1 MSKGLLSGYRVV
13 EIGHPLTEYAGLVLA
28 GFGAEVFLIEPPG
41 GALTRQRN
49 PQVPGSEDSS
59 QHSSRSSIPF
69 LTRNTSKK
77 SILLKPNDSDDM
89 AKLSALCERSNV
101 VLSTTESPF
110 HSAVSRSDCAATV
123 TITDKRKL
131 GVSSIV
137 GFAASGGLAS
147 SGWPQQPPCNA
158 PSWLA
163 LDGTG
168 VYAAVLAMVAEIGR
182 RRGASVHY
190 EIPYE
195 ESAIAAITPW
205 TRTLHSYEMQAGGQ
219 GSVTAR
225 LGPMGFP
232 VYEASDGYVRALAG
246 TPRQWQALVKVLG
259 SPEELVSGPWSEPM
273 FRAENIDG
281 LFLLCSEYTR
291 KRTVQDLFQ
300 EGQRLGLT
308 ITPVYTLKQFRGD
321 AHVQS
326 REILVPIQDPEFG
339 DMELVRPPVRIQPE
353 DLNPSITPAPA
364 LGDANAELTAILEQA
379 PLTGTDVEL
388 QFDPTRPLRDI
399 RVLELGFG
407 AVVPE
412 AASLLAG
419 LGADV
424 IKLESLVHVDFL
436 RQNGLDGYM
445 DVNNSP
451 TFNQLNLGVKSI
463 AIDMSQ
469 PEGIE
474 LGHRLAKASD
484 VIMENMR
491 GTVAKNWQLDYASA
505 AEIRPDIIYLSS
517 QGFGRG
523 PYNDF
528 QTYGPNLQTFSGVT
542 SQWAHPDDPYPVGTM
557 LNHPDH
563 IAGKQALVPLLAALL
578 RREEEGKGCFIESA
592 QVETAAYLI
601 GDRFLQQYFSDDDL
615 PPLGNLSPDM
625 APHSCYPCA
634 GDDRWMAIAVE
645 CDEQWLSL
653 RQVVGEAWAE
663 DEALLHTS
671 GRLAHA
677 KDIDAQLGAWTIRF
691 EVAALEQM
699 LRDAGVPAS
708 RVVNGDELAADA
720 ELNSSGFFAM
730 ISHPTAGFRRYTG
743 TPIILT
749 DHGRHPTR
757 RPPLL
762 GEHTEQVLYDILKF
776 DSLEVDALMAKKVVG
791 H

>member
-1 MSKGLLSGYRVV
+1 MSKSLLSGFRVV
-13 EIGHPLTEYAGLVLA
+13 EVGQPLTEYAGLILA

-49 PQVPGSEDSS
+49 PRVPGSQDSGS
-59 QHSSRSSIPF
+59 TRSSIPF
-69 LTRNTSKK
+69 LTRNTGKRS
-77 SILLKPNDSDDM
+77 LLLNPDNGDDM
-89 AKLSALCERSNV
+89 AMLTALCERSNV

-110 HSAVSRSDCAATV
+110 HDAVTESSGSATV
-123 TITDKRKL
+123 TITDKRHL
-131 GVSSIV
+131 GISSIV

-158 PSWLA
+158 PAWLA

-168 VYAAVLAMVAEIGR
+168 VYAAVLALVAEIGR

-190 EIPYE
+190 EVPYE
-195 ESAIAAITPW
+195 ESAIAAVTPW
-205 TRTLHSYEMQAGGQ
+205 TRPLHSYEMQAGGQ
-219 GSVTAR
+219 GTVTAR

-259 SPEELVSGPWSEPM
+259 SPEELVSGPFSEAE
-273 FRAENIDG
+273 FRRDNIDG
-281 LFLLCSEYTR
+281 LYLLCSEHTR
-291 KRTVQDLFQ
+291 KRTVQELFH

-308 ITPVYTLKQFRGD
+308 ITPVYTLEQFRGD

-326 REILVPIQDPEFG
+326 RQILVPVQDPEFG
-339 DMELVRPPVRIQPE
+339 DMEMVRPPVRIEPD
-353 DLNPSITPAPA
+353 DLNPSFAPAPA
-364 LGDANAELTAILEQA
+364 LGEANAEVTAILAEP
-379 PLTGTDVEL
+379 PLTGPDVDV
-388 QFDPTRPLRDI
+388 QFNTVKPLDGI

-412 AASLLAG
+412 AAALLAG
-419 LGADV
+419 FGADV

-436 RQNGLDGYM
+436 RQNGIDGYM
-445 DVNNSP
+445 DVNNSA
-451 TFNQLNLGVKSI
+451 TFNQLNLGAKSV

-469 PEGIE
+469 PEGVE
-474 LGHRLAKASD
+474 VARQLAKESD
-484 VIMENMR
+484 IIMDNMR
-491 GTVAKNWQLDYASA
+491 GTVAQSWQLDYASSRA
-505 AEIRPDIIYLSS
+505 IRADVIYLRS

-523 PYNDF
+523 PYIDY

-563 IAGKQALVPLLAALL
+563 VAGKQALVPLLAALL
-578 RREEEGKGCFIESA
+578 RREEDGSGCFVESA

-601 GDRFLQQYFSDDDL
+601 GDRFLQQYFRDDSL
-615 PPLGNLSPDM
+615 PPLGNRSLDM
-625 APHSCYPCA
+625 APHGCYLCA
-634 GDDRWMAIAVE
+634 DDDRWIAIAVE
-645 CDEQWLSL
+645 CDEQWLRL
-653 RQVVGEAWAE
+653 REVVGETWVE
-663 DEALLHTS
+663 DEGLLHTS
-671 GRLAHA
+671 ARLEHA
-677 KDIDAQLGAWTIRF
+677 ERIDEHLAAWTKRF
-691 EVAALEQM
+691 QVAALEKI

-708 RVVNGDELAADA
+708 RVATGDELADDE
-720 ELNSSGFFAM
+720 ELNSSGFFPM

-743 TPIILT
+743 TPIIQT
-749 DHGRHPTR
+749 EQGRHPTR

-762 GEHTEQVLYDILKF
+762 GEHTEQVLYDVLKL
-776 DSLEVDALMAKKVVG
+776 DPLEVGAMMARKVVG